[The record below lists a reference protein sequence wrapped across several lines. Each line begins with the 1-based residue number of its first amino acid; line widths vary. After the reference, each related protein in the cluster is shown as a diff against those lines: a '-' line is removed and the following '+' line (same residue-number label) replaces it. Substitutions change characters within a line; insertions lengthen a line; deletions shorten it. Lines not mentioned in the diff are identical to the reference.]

1 MTTTTTRR
9 RSKPRLGKP
18 SIRPFFPATS
28 SVAFNIKT
36 SLPQLRYSSFILFR
50 TATLSNTRYAMSDLQ
65 EHSFQFMDLPAE
77 LRMMVYEF
85 LPLQQQLFK
94 IWTGVG
100 DEPDTKDDV
109 AITLVRYS
117 VSLQIIRFCRT
128 IHREAQVIMRRKARE
143 TLDITPQIIVEAN
156 RINRSKSHNGILTY
170 VSEWLSALHEYN
182 DLQFDDWSTLADFS
196 NLPLLA
202 LWRRPIRLFV
212 WQTGLQLL
220 RPRQRPRAQ
229 TIPGWVLYFPTP
241 EG

>member
-1 MTTTTTRR
+1 
-9 RSKPRLGKP
+9 
-18 SIRPFFPATS
+18 
-28 SVAFNIKT
+28 
-36 SLPQLRYSSFILFR
+36 
-50 TATLSNTRYAMSDLQ
+50 MSDLQ
-65 EHSFQFMDLPAE
+65 EKSFRFMDLPAE

-100 DEPDTKDDV
+100 DEPDTKDDDV
-109 AITLVRYS
+109 AITLVRHS
-117 VSLQIIRFCRT
+117 ISLQIIRVSRT

-143 TLDITPQIIVEAN
+143 ILDITPQIIVEAS
-156 RINRSKSHNGILTY
+156 RINRSKSHTGVLTY
-170 VSEWLSALHEYN
+170 VSEWLSALHKYN

-220 RPRQRPRAQ
+220 RPRQKPRAQ
-229 TIPGWVLYFPTP
+229 TIPGRVLYFLTP